1 MRTSSKRGGMTTSI
15 EARLTRP
22 AVAADVR
29 VSDSRLTVELTDGR
43 EVSVP
48 LTEFPEL
55 AAATPEQRANW
66 EITALGTAI
75 YWPDI
80 DEEFGLAG
88 MLGVSE
94 DALEEAAGFTIYNR
108 EPSTE

>member
-1 MRTSSKRGGMTTSI
+1 MV
-15 EARLTRP
+15 LT
-22 AVAADVR
+22 
-29 VSDSRLTVELTDGR
+29 DSREISITM
-43 EVSVP
+43 S
-48 LTEFPEL
+48 EFPEL

-66 EITALGTAI
+66 QITALGTAI

-94 DALEEAAGFTIYNR
+94 TLLEDAAGFTVYNL
-108 EPSTE
+108 EATEQ

>member
-1 MRTSSKRGGMTTSI
+1 MTTSI

-22 AVAADVR
+22 ALAADVR
-29 VSDSRLTVELTDGR
+29 VSDARLTVELTDGR
-43 EVSVP
+43 EISV
-48 LTEFPEL
+48 LLSEFAEL

-80 DEEFGLAG
+80 DEELGLAG

-94 DALEEAAGFTIYNR
+94 DALEEAAGFTIHNR
-108 EPSTE
+108 EPSGR

>member
-1 MRTSSKRGGMTTSI
+1 MRRGS
-15 EARLTRP
+15 
-22 AVAADVR
+22 AASVR
-29 VSDSRLTVELTDGR
+29 VTDSRLSVVLTDSRGI
-43 EVSVP
+43 SVP
-48 LTEFPEL
+48 MSEFPEL

-66 EITALGTAI
+66 QITALGTAI

-94 DALEEAAGFTIYNR
+94 TLLEEAAGFTIYNR
-108 EPSTE
+108 EPTKR